1 MGLSEDRERFREV
14 GESRREDLAEFISH
28 GDLGGSGADRIR
40 IPVKVVDLP
49 AFEYD
54 QRSAG
59 GVGQG
64 GDGQPQPGQPVDPEP
79 GDGDEEG
86 DPGEEG
92 GDHEYYEM
100 DPEEFARELDEA
112 LGLDL
117 EPKGKRVVEE
127 VEGDFTDTARAGPR
141 GTLDVDEFFKRGLK
155 RHLATDF
162 DGAYV
167 REGLFVAGA
176 DVGDVFA
183 WARGQGIPVSRAWI
197 ADAAATLEDERGEPV
212 AALDRWE
219 GFDALDAEVDREP
232 VTHRIRREGLDSV
245 PFRREDERFRHPE
258 VIEERERNVVVINVR
273 DASGSMRE
281 TKRELVERV
290 FTPMDWYLTGK
301 YDAAEF
307 RYVVHD
313 AEAWEVDREEFFGIQ
328 SGGGTRIS
336 SAYELVE
343 EILEEYPYSEWNRYV
358 FAAGDS
364 ENAGSDTTNNV
375 IPMMESID
383 ANLHAY
389 VETQPGDGAANA
401 RHADE
406 VETAFGDDDG
416 VAVARVSNPDDVTDA
431 IYEILS
437 TEADG
442 ASESTGS
449 AGGGAAARRTDGG
462 DRP

>member
-1 MGLSEDRERFREV
+1 MRITRDRERFREV
-14 GESRREDLAEFISH
+14 GERRREDLSEFISH
-28 GDLGGSGADRIR
+28 GDLGGSAPDRIR
-40 IPVKVVDLP
+40 IPIKIVDLP
-49 AFEYD
+49 EFAYD
-54 QRSAG
+54 RRDAG
-59 GVGQG
+59 GVGRG
-64 GDGQPQPGQPVDPEP
+64 RDGQPQPGQPVDPQPGDAGED

-86 DPGEEG
+86 EPGEEA

-100 DPEEFARELDEA
+100 NPEEFAAELDEE

-127 VEGDFTDTARAGPR
+127 VEGDFTDVARAGPR

-162 DGAYV
+162 DDAYV

-176 DVGDVFA
+176 DVDDVFT
-183 WARGQGIPVSRAWI
+183 WAREQQIPVSRAWI
-197 ADAAATLEDERGEPV
+197 ADAAADLTAEHGDPV
-212 AALDRWE
+212 ATLDRWKS
-219 GFDALDAEVDREP
+219 FDELEREVDTEP
-232 VTHRIRREGLDSV
+232 THVRIRREGLDSV

-258 VIEERERNVVVINVR
+258 VIEKRERNVVVVNVR

-301 YDAAEF
+301 YDEAEF

-313 AEAWEVDREEFFGIQ
+313 AEAWEVDRADFFGIQ

-336 SAYELVE
+336 SAYELVA
-343 EILEEYPYSEWNRYV
+343 EILEEYPFAEWNRYV

-364 ENAGSDTTNNV
+364 ENSGNDTTESV
-375 IPMMESID
+375 IPLMESID

-389 VETQPGDGAANA
+389 VETQPGGSAPNA

-406 VETAFGDDDG
+406 VERALGDADN
-416 VAVARVSNPDDVTDA
+416 VAVARVQGPEDVTDA

-437 TEADG
+437 TED
-442 ASESTGS
+442 
-449 AGGGAAARRTDGG
+449 GGATA
-462 DRP
+462 DREAGEVRS

>member
-1 MGLSEDRERFREV
+1 MGLTDDRERFREI
-14 GESRREDLAEFISH
+14 GEKRREDLSEFISH
-28 GDLGGSGADRIR
+28 GDLGGSNPNRVR
-40 IPVKVVDLP
+40 IPVKIVDLP
-49 AFEYD
+49 SFEYD
-54 QRSAG
+54 RREAG

-64 GDGQPQPGQPVDPEP
+64 RGGQPQPGQPVDPDP
-79 GDGDEEG
+79 GDGDEDG

-92 GDHEYYEM
+92 EEHEYYEM
-100 DPEEFARELDEA
+100 DPEEFARELDEE

-162 DGAYV
+162 DEEYV
-167 REGLFVAGA
+167 RKGLFVDGA
-176 DVGDVFA
+176 DVDDVFA
-183 WARGQGIPVSRAWI
+183 WARGQGVPVSRAWI
-197 ADAAATLEDERGEPV
+197 ADAAATLAEEHGEPV
-212 AALDRWE
+212 TALDRWE
-219 GFDALDAEVDREP
+219 SFDALDEAVDREP
-232 VTHRIRREGLDSV
+232 VSHRIRREGIDSV

-258 VIEERERNVVVINVR
+258 VIEKRERNVVVVNVR

-336 SAYELVE
+336 SAYELVA

-364 ENAGSDTTNNV
+364 ENSGSDTTESV
-375 IPMMESID
+375 IPLMESID

-389 VETQPGDGAANA
+389 VETQPGGAAPNA

-406 VETAFGDDDG
+406 VEAAFGDTDD
-416 VAVARVSNPDDVTDA
+416 VAVARVAEPADVTDA

-437 TEADG
+437 TEASG
-442 ASESTGS
+442 NAAENGST
-449 AGGGAAARRTDGG
+449 ADRGGERA
-462 DRP
+462 

>member
-1 MGLSEDRERFREV
+1 MGLTEDRERFREV
-14 GESRREDLAEFISH
+14 GETRREDLAEFISH
-28 GDLGGSGADRIR
+28 GNLGGSGANRIR

-54 QRSAG
+54 RRDAG

-92 GDHEYYEM
+92 GEHEYYEM

-176 DVGDVFA
+176 DVDDVFA

-197 ADAAATLEDERGEPV
+197 ADAAATLADERGEPV

-219 GFDALDAEVDREP
+219 SFDALEDGVDREP

-258 VIEERERNVVVINVR
+258 VTEKRERNVVVVNVR

-301 YDAAEF
+301 YDSAEF

-313 AEAWEVDREEFFGIQ
+313 AEAWEVDRGEFFGVQ

-343 EILEEYPYSEWNRYV
+343 EILEEYPYEEWNRYV

-375 IPMMESID
+375 IPLMESID

-406 VETAFGDDDG
+406 VESAFGGDDG
-416 VAVARVSNPDDVTDA
+416 VAVARVSEPDDVTDA

-437 TEADG
+437 TESAGDG
-442 ASESTGS
+442 AGDAT
-449 AGGGAAARRTDGG
+449 GAARGRTDGG
-462 DRP
+462 DRR